1 MQQLS
6 QQLID
11 EIGGHFDQVYVNAHS
26 VRYFSSAEIAFQQL
40 SHLIDEFSLHVLYTT
55 P

>member
-11 EIGGHFDQVYVNAHS
+11 EIGGYFDQVYVNAHS
-26 VRYFSSAEIAFQQL
+26 VRYFCGAEIAF
-40 SHLIDEFSLHVLYTT
+40 
-55 P
+55 

>member
-1 MQQLS
+1 MGIIFLESVIDIAITYASLS

-26 VRYFSSAEIAFQQL
+26 VCYFGSAEIAF
-40 SHLIDEFSLHVLYTT
+40 
-55 P
+55 